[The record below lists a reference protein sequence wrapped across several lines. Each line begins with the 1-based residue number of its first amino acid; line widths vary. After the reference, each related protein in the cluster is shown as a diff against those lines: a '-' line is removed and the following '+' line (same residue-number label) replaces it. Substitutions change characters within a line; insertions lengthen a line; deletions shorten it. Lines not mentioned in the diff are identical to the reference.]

1 MIQKDEQ
8 KPVYVING
16 FLDAGKSSFFTYTIG
31 QPYFQTK
38 GLTLIIRC
46 EDGEVEYPEK
56 LVRNTNSMLVSF
68 DSLEEFTPAAMMA
81 LDTAYGPERILI
93 EWNGMWDY
101 RQFRLPKKW
110 RLEQQITVIDASTF
124 SMYFTNMRS
133 LLAEQLRASE
143 LIMFN
148 RCDGIDE
155 KTLVGYKRNVKA
167 INPQADLIFE
177 NANGEIDM
185 TTEEDL
191 PFDVNADPIVLE
203 GINFGIWY
211 IDAMEHPNRYAGK
224 TIQFDGM
231 VMLPPSF
238 PAGYFVPGRMAMTC
252 CADDMQ
258 FLGYACKYGKIA
270 ELKEQEWIRLTAR
283 VEVEYFKPYEQEGIV
298 LHVVDLAPVSQP
310 AQPVLNF
317 NA

>member
-1 MIQKDEQ
+1 MPLRDEQ

-46 EDGEVEYPEK
+46 EEGEVEYPEK
-56 LVRNTNSMLVSF
+56 LVKNTNSMLVSF
-68 DSLEEFTPAAMMA
+68 ESLEEFTPAALMA
-81 LDTAYGPERILI
+81 LESAYAPERILI
-93 EWNGMWDY
+93 EWNGMWDF

-110 RLEQQITVIDASTF
+110 RLEQQITVINAATF
-124 SMYFTNMRS
+124 AMYFTNMRS

-167 INPQADLIFE
+167 INPQADLVFE

-191 PFDVNADPIVLE
+191 PFDVQADPIVLE
-203 GINFGIWY
+203 GMNYGVWY
-211 IDAMEHPNRYAGK
+211 IDAMEHPDRYAGK
-224 TIQFDGM
+224 TVQFDGM
-231 VMLPPSF
+231 VMIPPSF

-252 CADDMQ
+252 CAEDMQ
-258 FLGYACKYGKIA
+258 FLGYACKYGKMG
-270 ELKEQEWIRLTAR
+270 ELKERDWVRIRAK
-283 VEVEYFKPYEQEGIV
+283 VAVEYFQPYEQEGIV
-298 LHVVDLAPVSQP
+298 LHVEELTPTVQP
-310 AQPVLNF
+310 EQPVLNF
-317 NA
+317 GA